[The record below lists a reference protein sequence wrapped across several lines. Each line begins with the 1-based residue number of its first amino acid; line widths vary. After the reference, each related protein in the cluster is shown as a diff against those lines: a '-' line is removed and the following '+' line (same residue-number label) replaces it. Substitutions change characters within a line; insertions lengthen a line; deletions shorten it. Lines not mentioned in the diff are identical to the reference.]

1 MFRSLEE
8 YAHSW
13 RLLFKNIL
21 VDAANSLSPSPLLSH
36 KFQRGFPEI
45 NQVEGDSVY
54 MTTYDNSKQAGILGI
69 KFRTK
74 LETTKDILED
84 FSKRGW

>member
-1 MFRSLEE
+1 ML
-8 YAHSW
+8 
-13 RLLFKNIL
+13 
-21 VDAANSLSPSPLLSH
+21 
-36 KFQRGFPEI
+36 
-45 NQVEGDSVY
+45 
-54 MTTYDNSKQAGILGI
+54 TYDNSKQAGILGI

>member
-1 MFRSLEE
+1 MFYTSDLWIFI
-8 YAHSW
+8 ADVSSS
-13 RLLFKNIL
+13 KNI
-21 VDAANSLSPSPLLSH
+21 VDAANSLSPPHH
-36 KFQRGFPEI
+36 KFPRGFPEI
-45 NQVEGDSVY
+45 TQIEGEPVY
-54 MTTYDNSKQAGILGI
+54 MITYDNSKQAGILGI